1 MRVEVKTYVDINIGD
16 VVRYDNNTQNIFSI
30 IGYVTHVGREN
41 SNILWSD
48 GTTIE
53 WSNTVIANR
62 LTGDNKYDILKQLLV
77 SAETGD

>member
-1 MRVEVKTYVDINIGD
+1 MRVKITAYVDLNVGD
-16 VVRYDNNTQNIFSI
+16 VVRYDDDKNHDF
-30 IGYVTHVGREN
+30 IGYVTRVGNEF

-53 WSNTVIANR
+53 WSNTVIVNH

-77 SAETGD
+77 NAELED

>member
-1 MRVEVKTYVDINIGD
+1 MRVEVKTYVDINVGD
-16 VVRYDNNTQNIFSI
+16 VVRYDEEENDDF
-30 IGYVTHVGREN
+30 IGYVTNVGN
-41 SNILWSD
+41 KYSDILWSD

-77 SAETGD
+77 NAEMED

>member
-1 MRVEVKTYVDINIGD
+1 MRVVVSTYVDLNVGD
-16 VVRYDNNTQNIFSI
+16 VVRYDIDENYDF
-30 IGYVTHVGREN
+30 IGYITHVGDKY

-53 WSNTVIANR
+53 WSNAAIAKR

-77 SAETGD
+77 NVEKEE